1 MPNPLPLQIT
11 GLGEILWDL
20 LPSGPQ
26 LGGAP
31 ANFAYHAHV
40 LGAQSQII
48 SRIGQDS
55 LATQTLT
62 KLAQLGLNT
71 NGIQIDP
78 DLPTGTVTVK
88 IDPNGQ
94 PQYSIHHPVAWDA
107 IQATPSAQAIIQ
119 NSSAVCFGTLAQRD
133 SRSRASLLNLIQS
146 SPATALRILDVNL
159 RQNDFSREI
168 IHKSLQLA
176 NILKIND
183 AELPVLAAMFELKG
197 TPEDQ
202 LRQLAIN
209 YQLHCVALTRGAHG
223 SLILTDAEIDN
234 HPGIP
239 TQIGDTI
246 GAGDA
251 FTAALTIGLLSKHSL
266 NQINHNAN
274 TLASYV
280 ASQRG
285 ATPRLSA
292 KLLTQL

>member
-40 LGAQSQII
+40 LGAQSHII
-48 SRIGQDS
+48 SRIGQDP

-71 NGIQIDP
+71 TGIQIDP
-78 DLPTGTVTVK
+78 DLPTGTVAVK

-94 PQYSIHHPVAWDA
+94 PQYSIHHPVAWD
-107 IQATPSAQAIIQ
+107 
-119 NSSAVCFGTLAQRD
+119 
-133 SRSRASLLNLIQS
+133 
-146 SPATALRILDVNL
+146 
-159 RQNDFSREI
+159 
-168 IHKSLQLA
+168 
-176 NILKIND
+176 
-183 AELPVLAAMFELKG
+183 AMFELKG

-209 YQLHCVALTRGAHG
+209 YQLQCVALTRGAHG
-223 SLILTDAEIDN
+223 SLLLTDAEIDD

-285 ATPRLSA
+285 ATPRLPA